1 MVNINS
7 SIEEELQKFKEISFK
22 LGSNKNLVQ
31 AAGGNT
37 SIKINDSMYIKAS
50 GTWLQDSLNKDI
62 FVEVNLK
69 SIQKKINDEID
80 DNFVEDIISTN
91 DLRPSTETSF
101 HALIKFKYVLH
112 VHSTSTIANAVY
124 ANSEKLLKEQ
134 LGKDIAFVP
143 YIRPGVPLTNRMKSL
158 INSDTQIII
167 LENHGLIVAGD
178 NLEKTYELLINIH
191 NELDSLYYNDAF
203 PIYDKEGE
211 VDVSGYVLKNTEKYS
226 IYCTSDQKLIK
237 IFSKSL
243 YPDHVIFLGPGIPVF
258 KSADDANSFNIE
270 MNKKEINLPPF
281 LIVEKYG
288 LFQSNSCID
297 AASEMIDCFTEI
309 LLRLRLDNEI
319 KFFTQEQEN
328 ELLNW
333 DAEIYRQTIN

>member
-7 SIEEELQKFKEISFK
+7 SIEEELNKFKEISFK

-37 SIKINDSMYIKAS
+37 SIKIDDSMYIKAS

-69 SIQKKINDEID
+69 SIQKKISNDVD

-124 ANSEKLLKEQ
+124 INSEKLLKEQ
-134 LGKDIAFVP
+134 LGKNIAFIP
-143 YIRPGVPLTNRMKSL
+143 YIRPGVPLTKTMKGL
-158 INSDTQIII
+158 IESNTQIII

-191 NELDSLYYNDAF
+191 NKLDYIHNDSFSLYE
-203 PIYDKEGE
+203 KEGK
-211 VDVSGYVLKNTEKYS
+211 VDVYDYELKNTKKYE
-226 IYCTSDQKLIK
+226 IFRTSDQKLIQT
-237 IFSKSL
+237 FSKSL
-243 YPDHVIFLGPGIPVF
+243 YPDHVIFLGPGLPVF
-258 KSADDANSFNIE
+258 KSADDANNFNLE
-270 MNKKEINLPPF
+270 MNKKKIKPPPF
-281 LIVEKYG
+281 LIIEKYG

-297 AASEMIDCFTEI
+297 AASEMIDCFIEV
-309 LLRLRLDNEI
+309 LLRVKLDNEL
-319 KFFTQEQEN
+319 KFLTQEQEN

>member
-7 SIEEELQKFKEISFK
+7 SIEEDLKKFKETSFK
-22 LGSNKNLVQ
+22 LGMNKNLVQ

-37 SIKINDSMYIKAS
+37 SIKIDNSMFIKAS
-50 GTWLQDSLNKDI
+50 GTWLQDSLKKNI

-69 SIQKKINDEID
+69 SIQKKIINEID
-80 DNFVEDIISTN
+80 DNFVEDIISTG

-124 ANSEKLLKEQ
+124 LDSEKLLKEQ
-134 LGKDIAFVP
+134 LGNEIVFVP
-143 YIRPGVPLTNRMKSL
+143 YKRPGVPLTNSMKRL
-158 INSDTQIII
+158 IKSNTQIII

-178 NLEKTYELLINIH
+178 NLEKTYDLLVNIH
-191 NELDSLYYNDAF
+191 NKLDYLYNKNF
-203 PIYDKEGE
+203 PLYDKKGE
-211 VDVSGYVLKNTEKYS
+211 VEVTGYLPKNNEKYN
-226 IYCTSDQKLIK
+226 IFRTSDQKLIK

-258 KSADDANSFNIE
+258 KSADDANNFNLE
-270 MNKKEINLPPF
+270 LKKKDVNLPPF
-281 LIVEKYG
+281 LIIQKYG
-288 LFQSNSCID
+288 LFQSSNCID
-297 AASEMIDCFTEI
+297 AAGEMMDCFTEI
-309 LLRLRLDNEI
+309 LLRLKLDNEI
-319 KFFTQEQEN
+319 QFLTQEQEN